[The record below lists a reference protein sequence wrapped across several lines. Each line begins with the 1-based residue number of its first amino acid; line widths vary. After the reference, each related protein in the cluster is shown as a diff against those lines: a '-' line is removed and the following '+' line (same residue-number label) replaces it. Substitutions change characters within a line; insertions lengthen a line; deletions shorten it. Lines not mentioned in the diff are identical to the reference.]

1 MADPPVDPVHRTQ
14 RLVLTAAIGLLLLF
28 VLLGWVL
35 FEPDTF
41 PQKLITFGV
50 AAGLTI
56 WIVSTVDGAQR
67 RTVERTRLRME
78 MQQRVAVAE
87 ARAEER
93 GRALDAFLES
103 FVANVNSSIGHFP
116 PHVTYAEPYEVPPPP
131 GGGGGGGPGPDDG
144 GD

>member
-1 MADPPVDPVHRTQ
+1 MDQVRRSQ

-28 VLLGWVL
+28 LLLGWVL

-41 PQKLITFGV
+41 TQKLITFGV
-50 AAGLTI
+50 AAGLTV

-67 RTVERTRLRME
+67 RTVERMRLRME

-116 PHVTYAEPYEVPPPP
+116 PHVTYAEPYEIPSPAANGGPPPP
-131 GGGGGGGPGPDDG
+131 GPASDEA
-144 GD
+144 